1 MDWVSSVG
9 WSATGFW
16 VPEIVFC
23 GSAGLGAGSW
33 FIVLGVLDF
42 VNGGADTVLWYCS
55 VLFLCISA
63 ACFFG
68 GIAISMPNA
77 PISVLAWAAGG
88 YQELISGLWFRSHC
102 HCKMWHQLRDSQLRF
117 TITFDHG

>member
-1 MDWVSSVG
+1 MDLGVSSVG
-9 WSATGFW
+9 WSATYFR
-16 VPEIVFC
+16 VPEMSCV
-23 GSAGLGAGSW
+23 SAG
-33 FIVLGVLDF
+33 LGVLDF

-68 GIAISMPNA
+68 GIVIGMPNA

-88 YQELISGLWFRSHC
+88 ISGIDFRVVV
-102 HCKMWHQLRDSQLRF
+102 QLTLPL
-117 TITFDHG
+117 

>member
-1 MDWVSSVG
+1 MDLGVSSVVG
-9 WSATGFW
+9 WSATDFW
-16 VPEIVFC
+16 VPEIVSC

-33 FIVLGVLDF
+33 FSFLGVLDF

-68 GIAISMPNA
+68 GIVIGMPNA
-77 PISVLAWAAGG
+77 PIFVLAWETGG
-88 YQELISGLWFRSHC
+88 ISGVDFWVVVPLTSP
-102 HCKMWHQLRDSQLRF
+102 LDVASAERF
-117 TITFDHG
+117 